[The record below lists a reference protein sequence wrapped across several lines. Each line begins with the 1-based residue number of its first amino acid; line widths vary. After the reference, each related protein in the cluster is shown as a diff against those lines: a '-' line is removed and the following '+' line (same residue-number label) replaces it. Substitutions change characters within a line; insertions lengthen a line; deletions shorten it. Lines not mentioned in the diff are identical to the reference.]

1 MELTING
8 KEYSFKF
15 GVKFVRE
22 LDKTVKIEREGISFG
37 MGLAAKVLPELMT
50 GNINTL
56 SNVLF
61 LANRTETPKLSQNEI
76 DDYIDDC
83 EDIEALFDLV
93 TDELKE
99 SNAGKLAMKNL
110 NIQKTEE
117 AEV

>member
-22 LDKTVKIEREGISFG
+22 LDKTIKIEQKGIEFG
-37 MGLAAKVLPELMT
+37 MGLAGKVLPELLT
-50 GNINTL
+50 GNVNTL
-56 SNVLF
+56 ANILF

-93 TDELKE
+93 TDEIKE
-99 SNAGKLAMKNL
+99 SNAGKLATKNL
-110 NIQKTEE
+110 KIQK
-117 AEV
+117 